1 MAENIVMPKLGMTM
15 KEGTVEEWH
24 KSVGDTVEAGETVAT
39 ISSEKLSQDVESPG
53 AGELLEIKVD
63 AGDSI
68 EVKGIMGVIGEA
80 GESTV
85 EAGSAED
92 EGEAETPE
100 TAGKDEPAETPAEA
114 PQTQNADKRPAGSA
128 QADVRIFI
136 SPLARRMAAEHDLP
150 IEQIEGTGG
159 NGRITRLDINRV
171 LAGGLDKAAAAGETA
186 EAAGTTPQAADVG
199 EGLNPMRKTIARN
212 MRASL
217 DNTAQLTLHRKAE
230 IDQLIDFQKKLR
242 TEAEQSSIDV
252 KLSLTVLIAKATV
265 LALQDYK
272 KMNSRYENGEL
283 TEYDA
288 VHLGIATAL
297 DEGLVVPV
305 VKHAEQ
311 KSIGALAE
319 EIRDLSAQARHGEAS
334 QETLSGSTFSISNMG
349 GSGVEYF
356 TPILN
361 TAESGILGVGAFQ
374 KELAMVN
381 DEVTEITKI
390 PFSLTF
396 DHQILDGAAAGE
408 FLTILVRYIENP
420 YLLVL

>member
-39 ISSEKLSQDVESPG
+39 ISSEKLTQDVESPG
-53 AGELLEIKVD
+53 AGELLDIKVD
-63 AGDSI
+63 EGDSI

-80 GESTV
+80 GESTG

-92 EGEAETPE
+92 EGEAEPPK
-100 TAGKDEPAETPAEA
+100 TASKDEPAETS
-114 PQTQNADKRPAGSA
+114 QTQNADKRPAGSA
-128 QADVRIFI
+128 QAGTRIFI
-136 SPLARRMAAEHDLP
+136 SPLARRMAAAHDLP

-171 LAGGLDKAAAAGETA
+171 LEGGLDKEAAAGETA
-186 EAAGTTPQAADVG
+186 EPAGTAPQAADVG

-242 TEAEQSSIDV
+242 TEAEQSGVDV

-305 VKHAEQ
+305 VKNAEQ

-349 GSGVEYF
+349 ASGVEYF

-374 KELAMVN
+374 KELAMV
-381 DEVTEITKI
+381 DDKVTEITKI

>member
-24 KSVGDTVEAGETVAT
+24 KSVGDTVEAGEAVAT
-39 ISSEKLSQDVESPG
+39 ISSEKLTQDVESPG
-53 AGELLEIKVD
+53 DGELLEIKVD
-63 AGDSI
+63 EGGSV

-80 GESTV
+80 GESV
-85 EAGSAED
+85 GEEESSGAEK
-92 EGEAETPE
+92 E
-100 TAGKDEPAETPAEA
+100 EPAEEQGAESEV
-114 PQTQNADKRPAGSA
+114 PKKDDKKAAASSA
-128 QADVRIFI
+128 EGERIFI
-136 SPLARRMAAEHDLP
+136 SPLARRLAGEHDLP

-159 NGRITRLDINRV
+159 NSRITRLDINRV
-171 LAGGLDKAAAAGETA
+171 LEQGMDKEAAAKEEPAAQTA
-186 EAAGTTPQAADVG
+186 APQAAADIG

-217 DNTAQLTLHRKAE
+217 DNTAQLTLHRKAD
-230 IDQLIDFQKKLR
+230 INQLLDFQEKLR
-242 TEAEQSSIDV
+242 TEAEQSGVDV

-272 KMNSRYENGEL
+272 KMNSKYENGTL
-283 TEYDA
+283 TEYDE

-305 VKHAEQ
+305 VKNAEQ
-311 KSIGALAE
+311 KSIGTLAE
-319 EIRDLSAQARHGEAS
+319 AIKSLSSQARHGEAG
-334 QETLSGSTFSISNMG
+334 QDLLSGSTFSISNMG

-361 TAESGILGVGAFQ
+361 TGESGILGVGAFQ
-374 KELAMVN
+374 KELALVD
-381 DEVTEITKI
+381 DEVTEITKV

-396 DHQILDGAAAGE
+396 DHQVLDGAAAGE
-408 FLTILVRYIENP
+408 FLSILTKYIENP